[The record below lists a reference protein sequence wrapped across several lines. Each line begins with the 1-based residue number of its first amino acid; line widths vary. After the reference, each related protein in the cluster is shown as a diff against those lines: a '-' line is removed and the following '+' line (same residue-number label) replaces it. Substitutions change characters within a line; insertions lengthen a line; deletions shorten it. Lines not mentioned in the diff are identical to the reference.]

1 MTGQITSPSM
11 LSLELVALVVGVS
24 MLLGAADVIRQ
35 PGWAWKRAEES
46 KAAYF
51 ILVLLI
57 PIIGLGVYAFSARP
71 KLVALAAAGPEGALP
86 SDELEGQEVVGE
98 DHGGVDQPTVIVDR
112 SEAIADRAEVIV
124 PVVTVDRSEA
134 IVDQPEVIVPVV
146 TVDQPAAHVDQP
158 AAHVDQPAAH
168 VDQPAVIVD
177 QPAAMTSGTF
187 GFDTLYREADTLGQ
201 AETHDNHPPVPEPAP
216 PAPPAPAVQAGPMEI
231 SSTFFSNEGGHSR
244 SGHLPHLTLTRARTY
259 RPKQRTSLGL
269 PDDETPVVP
278 AGWKNDPTE
287 RHQFRYWDG
296 FHWTENVADAGNQ
309 SRDPVSS

>member
-11 LSLELVALVVGVS
+11 VSLELVALVVGAS
-24 MLLGAADVIRQ
+24 MLLGAVDVIRQ
-35 PGWAWKRAEES
+35 PGWAWQRAEES
-46 KAAYF
+46 KPAYF

-71 KLVALAAAGPEGALP
+71 KLVALAAAGREGALP
-86 SDELEGQEVVGE
+86 SEDLEGQEVAGE
-98 DHGGVDQPTVIVDR
+98 AHGAVDLHEVPVDAVIFVDQPAAHVDP
-112 SEAIADRAEVIV
+112 EIL
-124 PVVTVDRSEA
+124 
-134 IVDQPEVIVPVV
+134 VDQPEV

-158 AAHVDQPAAH
+158 QVL
-168 VDQPAVIVD
+168 VD
-177 QPAAMTSGTF
+177 QPAAMAPAPF
-187 GFDTLYREADTLGQ
+187 GFDTLGREAGILGQ
-201 AETHDNHPPVPEPAP
+201 AEAHDNHPPVPEPAP
-216 PAPPAPAVQAGPMEI
+216 PAPPAPPVPVGPVEI
-231 SSTFFSNEGGHSR
+231 SGTFFSNEGDSTRTGHR
-244 SGHLPHLTLTRARTY
+244 PHLTLTRTRTY
-259 RPKQRTSLGL
+259 RPKQRTSLGV